1 MSKLRPTLWRT
12 CRVLACETR
21 LEMLRLLFEKEELCV
36 SEMADLTGITAHNAS
51 TQLRAL
57 NARGLITPR
66 RENQKVIYRAEPNEE
81 LSAAPALLKE
91 VRNAFE
97 KKTPVKTI
105 FHLCTAFT
113 HQRRIELV
121 RTLTDGPQ
129 SFGELLEKTG
139 MSTSALWGHLD
150 KLSARGFV
158 KEQEGR
164 YRLCRVKDPLRR
176 ALLQAACG

>member
-21 LEMLRLLFEKEELCV
+21 LEMLRLLFEKGELCV
-36 SEMADLTGITAHNAS
+36 SDMAAQTGVSAHNAS

-66 RENQKVIYRAEPNEE
+66 RENQKVIYRAEANEE

-91 VRNAFE
+91 VRAAFD
-97 KKTPVKTI
+97 KKTRAKTI
-105 FHLCTAFT
+105 FRICTAFT

-121 RTLTDGPQ
+121 RTLTSGPQ
-129 SFGELLEKTG
+129 DTGELLEKTG

-150 KLSARGFV
+150 KLSSRGFV
-158 KEQEGR
+158 REKAGR

-176 ALLQAACG
+176 ALLAAACA